1 MPISML
7 IDQVI
12 RPIVF
17 LLPIWV
23 LCRLISNK
31 FVKNKKTSLKRE
43 GILLL
48 FFMYIVSVLLVTI
61 DPIYIISAVFFNGG
75 RTAPAPSLSDIN
87 CVPVIN
93 TIKSMTEN
101 TPNDMKSFMMRFWV
115 ENILGNIVMFIPLGV
130 FLPLLY
136 DKFKSIK
143 KTVIFAILMSI
154 SIETIQFFVR
164 YIGEFR
170 SSDID
175 DVILNTIG
183 AFIGIAVFKKV
194 TAAKI
199 KKDVEFP
206 T

>member
-1 MPISML
+1 ML
-7 IDQVI
+7 IDQTI
-12 RPIVF
+12 RPIIF
-17 LLPIWV
+17 LLSIWI
-23 LCRLISNK
+23 LCRLILNK
-31 FVKNKKTSLKRE
+31 FLKNKKASLKRE

-48 FFMYIVSVLLVTI
+48 FFMYIVSVLVVTI

-75 RTAPAPSLSDIN
+75 RTLQAPSLSDIN

-93 TIKSMTEN
+93 TVKSITN
-101 TPNDMKSFMMRFWV
+101 TPNDMKTFMMRFWI
-115 ENILGNIVMFIPLGV
+115 ENVLGNIVMFLPLGV

-143 KTVIFAILMSI
+143 KIVIFAMLMSL

-183 AFIGIAVFKKV
+183 AFIGIVIFKKI
-194 TAAKI
+194 TAIKI
-199 KKDVEFP
+199 KKNVEFP